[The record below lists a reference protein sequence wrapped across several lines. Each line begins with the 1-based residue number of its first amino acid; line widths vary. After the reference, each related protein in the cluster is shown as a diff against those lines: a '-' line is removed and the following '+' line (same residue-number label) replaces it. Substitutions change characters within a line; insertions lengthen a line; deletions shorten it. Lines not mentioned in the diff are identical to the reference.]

1 MAYVQ
6 TMERREFIKTAAKAV
21 GAVAVG
27 AAALDAAAQDEIIS
41 AFQAMPQDIQ
51 KVVAGVDPGFV
62 DSAGL
67 LVVDDAQ
74 TQMFL
79 DGVWE
84 IYDKTGHMP
93 YRRLDS

>member
-1 MAYVQ
+1 
-6 TMERREFIKTAAKAV
+6 MERREFIKTAAKAV
-21 GAVAVG
+21 GAVAAG
-27 AAALDAAAQDEIIS
+27 AAVLDAAMQDETIS
-41 AFQAMPQDIQ
+41 AFQAMPQDVQ
-51 KVVAGVDPGFV
+51 KVIAGVDPGFV

-67 LVVDDAQ
+67 LIVDDAQ

-79 DGVWE
+79 DGVLE